1 MKAIVI
7 EETGGP
13 EQLQLRDVPEPDVS
27 GGQAPVRI
35 RAAGVNFLDVL
46 VRQGNYPQAPPLPMI
61 PGVEVAGETADG
73 CRVIA
78 LLSGGGYAES
88 VAVDEERLFPLP
100 EHASFAEGAAFLLTF
115 LTAWIPLTRQ
125 LRLDPGQTVLV
136 HAGSGGVG
144 CAAIQVARHLGAR
157 VVATASTEEKRRFA
171 LDLGAEEAYA
181 YEEFAEHVRPDVVVD
196 PVGGDVF
203 VASIG
208 ILAPLG
214 TLVSIGYAGGWWQEL
229 NPALLV
235 GRNVGVQ
242 GFYLGRLMAR
252 RPDVVAEAARE
263 LLDLWTAGAIRPV
276 IGAEFPLAEAAAAH
290 RLIDERK
297 HVGKVVL
304 VP

>member
-13 EQLQLRDVPEPDVS
+13 EQLAVRDIPEPDVS
-27 GGQAPVRI
+27 EGQSLLHV

-46 VRQGNYPQAPPLPMI
+46 VRQGNYPQAPALPTT
-61 PGVEVAGETADG
+61 PGVEVAGETVDG
-73 CRVIA
+73 RRVIA
-78 LLSGGGYAES
+78 LLTGGGYAEQ
-88 VAVDEERLFPLP
+88 VAVDEQRLFPLP
-100 EHASFAEGAAFLLTF
+100 ESASFAEGASFLLTF
-115 LTAWIPLTRQ
+115 LTAWIPVTRQ
-125 LRLDPGQTVLV
+125 VRLEPGQTVLV

-144 CAAIQVARHLGAR
+144 TAAIQVARHFGAR
-157 VVATASTEEKRRFA
+157 VVATASTEEKRRFCVE
-171 LDLGAEEAYA
+171 LGAEEAYG
-181 YEEFAEHVRPDVVVD
+181 YDEFAEAVKPDLVLD
-196 PVGGDVF
+196 PVGGELFATSV
-203 VASIG
+203 G

-214 TLVSIGYAGGWWQEL
+214 TVVGIGYAGGWWGEL

-252 RPDVVAEAARE
+252 RPDIVAAAANE
-263 LLDLWTAGAIRPV
+263 LLELWSAGAIRPV
-276 IGAEFPLAEAAAAH
+276 VGAEYPLTEAADAH
-290 RLIDERK
+290 RLIEDRK

>member
-1 MKAIVI
+1 MKAIVL

-13 EQLQLRDVPEPDVS
+13 EQLTLQDVPDPDVS
-27 GGQAPVRI
+27 GAEVLEI

-46 VRQGNYPQAPPLPMI
+46 VRRGEYPQAPPLPTI
-61 PGVEVAGETADG
+61 PGVEVAGETAEG
-73 CRVIA
+73 QRVIA
-78 LLSGGGYAES
+78 LLPGGGYAER

-100 EHASFAEGAAFLLTF
+100 QDMSFTEGASFLLTF
-115 LTAWIPLTRQ
+115 LTVWIPVTRQ
-125 LRLDPGQTVLV
+125 VRLQPGQTVLV

-144 CAAIQVARHLGAR
+144 TAGIQVARHIGAR
-157 VVATASTEEKRRFA
+157 VVATASTVEKRQFA
-171 LDLGAEEAYA
+171 LEQGAEEAYS
-181 YEEFAEHVRPDVVVD
+181 YEEFAEHVRPDVVLD
-196 PVGGDVF
+196 PVGGEVF
-203 VASIG
+203 AASLP

-214 TLVSIGYAGGWWQEL
+214 TLVSIGSAGGWWQEL

-252 RPDVVAEAARE
+252 RPEVVAQAARE
-263 LLDLWTAGAIRPV
+263 LAELWEEGALKPV
-276 IGAEFPLAEAAAAH
+276 VGAEFPLAEAAAAH
-290 RLIDERK
+290 RLIDDRK